1 MATGNVSNRQRM
13 INMMY
18 LVLLALL
25 ALNVSADVLDAFAE
39 LRDRLALSAD
49 NAEEMSADFAASMAA
64 AIDNE
69 VEQLEKTDNVG
80 LKDTLLQIRSRT
92 TQLIQ
97 LINKEANYLHEM
109 AEWDEEEQ
117 RYLRADETELNFQ
130 YLMGKNEM
138 AANGRGDGAAV
149 RLRDS
154 LDAYARFVARLYNA
168 QVVQEEEKIQP
179 GLTKNPPRRNEEP
192 QKSWERHT
200 FEGPVAANLAT
211 LESLKM
217 DLYRQEQKLL
227 ELLNGRL
234 GASTYVADSLIAINM
249 PVTDVVTAGLPFQTR
264 MTVALTSRFFQPSFS
279 SSSGS
284 IQPTDGG
291 NAAMLN
297 ILADGS
303 RIPSGKEEAIQNYS
317 AMIELPTRTGTEKV
331 PVQGSFTV
339 RRPEVVVTSEA
350 VQVLYRN
357 CANTLRIDV
366 PALGEVYDPVITA
379 SGADVRKSST
389 AKRRFL
395 VTPTSASRCEVKVA
409 TRSQG
414 RVVPLRDMTY
424 KVIEPPV
431 PVIEMTVNGRSY
443 NGLAP
448 IPRSSRLKLSVKA
461 DRSFME
467 SFPKDARYRIRRA
480 AILLKDG
487 LQPPRVVGMVS
498 LDSDALSKGVNLR
511 LPSEV
516 RQARP
521 GAMLYVQLVEI
532 ERINFRGQAEKD
544 TRFPESLRT
553 FAFSLR

>member
-39 LRDRLALSAD
+39 LRDRLALSAE

-69 VEQLEKTDNVG
+69 VSQLDKTNNLG
-80 LKDTLLQIRSRT
+80 LKDTLALVRSRT
-92 TQLIQ
+92 THMIRLIS
-97 LINKEANYLHEM
+97 KEANHLHEM
-109 AEWDEEEQ
+109 ARWDEEEQ

-130 YLMGKNEM
+130 YLMGSNEM
-138 AANGRGDGAAV
+138 AANGRGNGAAL

-154 LDAYARFVARLYNA
+154 LDAYARFIADLYNG
-168 QVVQEEEKIQP
+168 QVLQEEEKIEP
-179 GLTKNPPRRNEEP
+179 DLTQNPPKHADEP
-192 QKSWERHT
+192 AKSWERHT

-234 GASTYVADSLIAINM
+234 GANTYVADSLIAINM
-249 PVTDVVTAGLPFQTR
+249 PVTEVVTAGLPFQTR

-279 SSSGS
+279 SGSGRVEL
-284 IQPTDGG
+284 TDGG
-291 NAAMLN
+291 NAALLN

-303 RIPSGKEEAIQNYS
+303 RIPEGKEEAIQRYS
-317 AMIELPTRTGTEKV
+317 AMIELPTRTGVEQV
-331 PVQGSFTV
+331 PVQGSFKV

-366 PALGEVYDPVITA
+366 PSLGEVYDPVVTA
-379 SGADVRKSST
+379 TGGDVRESAT

-395 VTPTSASRCEVKVA
+395 VTPNARRCKINVA

-414 RVVPLRDMTY
+414 KVVPLRDMAY
-424 KVIEPPV
+424 KVIEPPA
-431 PVIEMTVNGRSY
+431 PGIEMMVNGRAY
-443 NGLAP
+443 NGLAA
-448 IPRSSRLKLSVKA
+448 IPRSSRLQLSIKP
-461 DRSFME
+461 DRSFFE
-467 SFPKDARYRIRRA
+467 SFPKDARYRVRA
-480 AILLKDG
+480 AKIMLKDG
-487 LQPPRVVGMVS
+487 LQPPRVVGTVS
-498 LDSDALSKGVNLR
+498 LSNEDLSRGANLR

-521 GAMLYVQLVEI
+521 GAMLYVQLDEI
-532 ERINFRGQAEKD
+532 ERINYRGQAEKD
-544 TRFPESLRT
+544 ERFPESLRT

>member
-39 LRDRLALSAD
+39 LRDRLALSAE

-69 VEQLEKTDNVG
+69 VEKLDKTDNVG
-80 LKDTLLQIRSRT
+80 LKDTLGQIRART
-92 TQLIQ
+92 RQTIQ
-97 LINKEANYLHEM
+97 LISKEANYLHEM
-109 AEWDEEEQ
+109 AVWDEEEQ

-138 AANGRGDGAAV
+138 AANGRGNGAAM

-154 LDAYARFVARLYNA
+154 LDAYARFIADLHNA
-168 QVVQEEEKIQP
+168 QVVKKEEKIEP
-179 GLTKNPPRRNEEP
+179 DLTQNPPKRADEP
-192 QKSWERHT
+192 AKSWEQHT

-217 DLYRQEQKLL
+217 DVYRQEQKLL

-234 GASTYVADSLIAINM
+234 GANTFVADSLIAINM
-249 PVTDVVTAGLPFQTR
+249 PATEVVTAGMPFQTR

-279 SSSGS
+279 SGSGRVEL
-284 IQPTDGG
+284 TDGG
-291 NAAMLN
+291 NAAMLH

-331 PVQGSFTV
+331 PVQGSFKV

-366 PALGEVYDPVITA
+366 PALGEVYDPVVTA
-379 SGADVRKSST
+379 TGADVRKSAT

-395 VTPTSASRCEVKVA
+395 VTPTARRCQVKVA

-414 RVVPLRDMTY
+414 TVVPLRDMAY
-424 KVIEPPV
+424 KVIEPPM
-431 PVIEMTVNGRSY
+431 PEIEMTVNGRSY
-443 NGLAP
+443 NGLAA
-448 IPRSSRLKLSVKA
+448 IPRSSRLQLSIKP

-467 SFPKDARYRIRRA
+467 SFPKDARYRVRSVKIM
-480 AILLKDG
+480 LKDG
-487 LQPPRVVGMVS
+487 LQPPRVVGTIS
-498 LDSDALSKGVNLR
+498 LSNDDLSRGANLR

-521 GAMLYVQLVEI
+521 GAMLYVKLVDI
-532 ERINFRGQAEKD
+532 ERINFRGQAERD
-544 TRFPESLRT
+544 ERFPESLIT